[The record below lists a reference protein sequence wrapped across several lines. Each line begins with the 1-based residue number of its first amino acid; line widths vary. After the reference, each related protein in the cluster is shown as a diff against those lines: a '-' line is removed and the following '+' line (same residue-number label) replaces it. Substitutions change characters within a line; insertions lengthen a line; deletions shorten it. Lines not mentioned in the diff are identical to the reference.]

1 MEANMRAACNC
12 DGRGQTARR
21 IFRLQ
26 AASPSFPMAT
36 TMRLVSFNILEG
48 FRPLAASSA
57 ERRLMDRD
65 RAEAARTVVAELS
78 PDILVLNE
86 ALFCRQHAGREV
98 DYAALFGFRCAAVAL
113 YEEEWGN
120 AILSRFPIVASSEMR
135 IYNRGGLLATIE
147 TPDGALQVASYHPHP
162 RRQPQNKALDFAR
175 LVEGFTGPALV
186 CGDFNCINPED
197 EVDRGRLIAAFR
209 SFSAE
214 PERDVDQFIES
225 GKQVFTMLGR
235 LGFQDAVPQSGRRY
249 SIPTDFINRDKSS
262 GMRIDHILCNAA
274 VNVVGGEVVQRFW
287 TERASDH
294 HPVMVDFRLLAPSK
308 GLA

>member
-1 MEANMRAACNC
+1 LLTRLQYVLNVAHDDGSFSGRSRVLQDSAAYSAVIESLALAFGYRILPSARMEANMRAACNC

-86 ALFCRQHAGREV
+86 ALFCRQHGGREV

-147 TPDGALQVASYHPHP
+147 TGCLLPPAPATPAAEQG
-162 RRQPQNKALDFAR
+162 AR
-175 LVEGFTGPALV
+175 LRPA
-186 CGDFNCINPED
+186 CGGVHRPCA
-197 EVDRGRLIAAFR
+197 RLR
-209 SFSAE
+209 
-214 PERDVDQFIES
+214 
-225 GKQVFTMLGR
+225 
-235 LGFQDAVPQSGRRY
+235 
-249 SIPTDFINRDKSS
+249 
-262 GMRIDHILCNAA
+262 
-274 VNVVGGEVVQRFW
+274 
-287 TERASDH
+287 
-294 HPVMVDFRLLAPSK
+294 
-308 GLA
+308 

>member
-1 MEANMRAACNC
+1 MVPLLGGAAFCKIAQPLHESSSLSRSRSVIASCQVRGWKQTCVPRAIATA
-12 DGRGQTARR
+12 GVQTPSSAA
-21 IFRLQ
+21 FCLQ

-36 TMRLVSFNILEG
+36 PMRLVSFNILEG

-113 YEEEWGN
+113 YDEEWGN

-135 IYNRGGLLATIE
+135 IYNRGGLLATIG

-162 RRQPQNKALDFAR
+162 RRQPENKALDFAR

-186 CGDFNCINPED
+186 CGDFNAFDPRRTL
-197 EVDRGRLIAAFR
+197 RG
-209 SFSAE
+209 S
-214 PERDVDQFIES
+214 
-225 GKQVFTMLGR
+225 
-235 LGFQDAVPQSGRRY
+235 
-249 SIPTDFINRDKSS
+249 
-262 GMRIDHILCNAA
+262 
-274 VNVVGGEVVQRFW
+274 
-287 TERASDH
+287 
-294 HPVMVDFRLLAPSK
+294 LLT
-308 GLA
+308 